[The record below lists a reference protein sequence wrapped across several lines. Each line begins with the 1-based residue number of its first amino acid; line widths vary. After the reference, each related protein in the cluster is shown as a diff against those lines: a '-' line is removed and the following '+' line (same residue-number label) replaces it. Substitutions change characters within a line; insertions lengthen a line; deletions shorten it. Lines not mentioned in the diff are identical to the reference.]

1 VREAAHDIMPERAR
15 PSSDEPFLD
24 LPSGE
29 DGMSTEALENQVQKA
44 QDALLSLKRQ
54 QDQIERQKRELE
66 ELSRRQEQ
74 LNQGRTEMLE
84 KFTRAMVV
92 LERETYEARKRVE
105 MLESIHE
112 SFAAHMDAMDAINPR
127 GWEGLDINKELSKAL
142 SAVDDA
148 RAEYMM
154 NAPKISQESEGEGA
168 DPMAVSAGYQLDY
181 AADGAKGFMYWL
193 KAGFAFTLPL
203 LILGVIFLLVIL
215 SSASHPPTP

>member
-15 PSSDEPFLD
+15 PSSEEPLLD

-29 DGMSTEALENQVQKA
+29 DGMSAEALENQVQKA
-44 QDALLSLKRQ
+44 QEALLSLKRQ

-84 KFTRAMVV
+84 KFTRAVVV

-105 MLESIHE
+105 MLDSIHE
-112 SFAAHMDAMDAINPR
+112 SFTAHMDALDAINPR

-148 RAEYMM
+148 RAEYVT
-154 NAPKISQESEGEGA
+154 NLPKISPENEGDGSDLA
-168 DPMAVSAGYQLDY
+168 AISAGYQTDY
-181 AADGAKGFMYWL
+181 AHDGPKDFFYWL
-193 KAGFAFTLPL
+193 KAGLAFTLPL
-203 LILGVIFLLVIL
+203 LILGIIFLLVLI
-215 SSASHPPTP
+215 SSAGHTSTP

>member
-1 VREAAHDIMPERAR
+1 VRAAAHDIMPERAR
-15 PSSDEPFLD
+15 PSSDEPLLD
-24 LPSGE
+24 LPSSE
-29 DGMSTEALENQVQKA
+29 DGMSAEALENQVQKA

-84 KFTRAMVV
+84 KFTRAVVV

-112 SFAAHMDAMDAINPR
+112 SFTTHMDAMDAINPR

-148 RAEYMM
+148 RAEYMT
-154 NAPKISQESEGEGA
+154 NLPKISPESEGDGA
-168 DPMAVSAGYQLDY
+168 DPVAVSAGYQLDY
-181 AADGAKGFMYWL
+181 SHEGPRDFLYWL

-203 LILGVIFLLVIL
+203 IILGIILLLVLI
-215 SSASHPPTP
+215 SSFGHSSTP